1 MPLLFFAG
9 TAKQK
14 SAQVGRSGQANVRDV
29 KRCCWFQDDSDPQGK
44 WFKWKKSEETAKV
57 CQGLHVAVTDRR
69 VTLAVSPFEV
79 SNAAPWRCPS
89 SGWWC
94 LLSWRHAQV
103 AQFWKMRSR
112 NAVVEAYLPFICHSF
127 AIYLL
132 IPELIPCYSSYVH
145 RSRGA
150 NDPGVIQSH
159 LTDCKSGSQSCSRR
173 YLGNHCPPST
183 IFSTRFNVFQRG
195 LGTTV
200 THKIRP
206 HPFGQRSD
214 DATLRISKF
223 DEVCGE
229 DTWTLAMLW
238 AHCCGKC
245 SEVCFIKINW
255 IIYIII
261 YNNNNN

>member
-1 MPLLFFAG
+1 
-9 TAKQK
+9 
-14 SAQVGRSGQANVRDV
+14 
-29 KRCCWFQDDSDPQGK
+29 
-44 WFKWKKSEETAKV
+44 
-57 CQGLHVAVTDRR
+57 
-69 VTLAVSPFEV
+69 
-79 SNAAPWRCPS
+79 
-89 SGWWC
+89 
-94 LLSWRHAQV
+94 
-103 AQFWKMRSR
+103 MRSWK
-112 NAVVEAYLPFICHSF
+112 LICHSF
-127 AIYLL
+127 AIHLL
-132 IPELIPCYSSYVH
+132 FICLFLNLFHVIPLMFIAAEVLTILVSF
-145 RSRGA
+145 
-150 NDPGVIQSH
+150 SH
-159 LTDCKSGSQSCSRR
+159 TSDCKSGSQSCSRR

-245 SEVCFIKINW
+245 SEVCFIKIN
-255 IIYIII
+255 
-261 YNNNNN
+261 